1 MKMPASLWVI
11 LIVFSLFMLI
21 HITGAFFYVS
31 SMLRLSSSVDVW
43 SSSDGAFLIIGLTLY
58 QLVLPTVEVLTVVL
72 VLMKKKIGVALLKTL
87 WSIITLMSIFSAFKG
102 INNALEGNGFSS
114 MAEKTGGVIG
124 ALLLPIIMIFLT
136 YILFKSSRVKD
147 YFQSV
152 SAKS

>member
-43 SSSDGAFLIIGLTLY
+43 SSSDGAFLIIRLTLY

-72 VLMKKKIGVALLKTL
+72 VLMKKKIGAALLKIL

-102 INNALEGNGFSS
+102 INKALEGNGFSS

-124 ALLLPIIMIFLT
+124 VLLLPIIMIFLT

-152 SAKS
+152 SAK

>member
-72 VLMKKKIGVALLKTL
+72 VLMKKKIGAALLKIL

-147 YFQSV
+147 YFQSA
-152 SAKS
+152 SAK

>member
-72 VLMKKKIGVALLKTL
+72 VLMKKKIGAALLKIL

-114 MAEKTGGVIG
+114 MAEKIGGVIG
-124 ALLLPIIMIFLT
+124 VLLLPIIMIFLT

-152 SAKS
+152 SAK

>member
-72 VLMKKKIGVALLKTL
+72 VLMKKKIGAALLKIL

-152 SAKS
+152 SAK

>member
-72 VLMKKKIGVALLKTL
+72 VLMKKKIGAALLKIL

-124 ALLLPIIMIFLT
+124 VLLLPIIMIFLT

-152 SAKS
+152 SAK

>member
-31 SMLRLSSSVDVW
+31 SMLRLVCQSDVKQFL
-43 SSSDGAFLIIGLTLY
+43 DGAFLIIGLTLY

-72 VLMKKKIGVALLKTL
+72 VLMKKKIGAALLKIL

-102 INNALEGNGFSS
+102 INNALKGNGFSS

-124 ALLLPIIMIFLT
+124 VLLLPIIMIFLDL
-136 YILFKSSRVKD
+136 YSF
-147 YFQSV
+147 
-152 SAKS
+152 

>member
-31 SMLRLSSSVDVW
+31 SMLRLSSSVDIW

-72 VLMKKKIGVALLKTL
+72 VLMKRKIGAALLKIL
-87 WSIITLMSIFSAFKG
+87 WSFITLMSIFSAFKG
-102 INNALEGNGFSS
+102 VNNALEGNGFSS

-152 SAKS
+152 SAT

>member
-1 MKMPASLWVI
+1 MLMPASLWVI

-72 VLMKKKIGVALLKTL
+72 VLMKKKIGAALLKIL

-124 ALLLPIIMIFLT
+124 VLLLPIIMIFLT

-152 SAKS
+152 SAK

>member
-72 VLMKKKIGVALLKTL
+72 VLMKKKIGAALLKIL

-124 ALLLPIIMIFLT
+124 VLLLPIIMIFLDL
-136 YILFKSSRVKD
+136 YSF
-147 YFQSV
+147 
-152 SAKS
+152 

>member
-43 SSSDGAFLIIGLTLY
+43 SSYDGAFLIIGLTLY

-72 VLMKKKIGVALLKTL
+72 VLMKKKIGAALLKIL

-124 ALLLPIIMIFLT
+124 VLLLPIIMIFLT

-152 SAKS
+152 SAK

>member
-31 SMLRLSSSVDVW
+31 SMLRLSSSVDIW

-72 VLMKKKIGVALLKTL
+72 VLMKRKIGAALLKIL

-102 INNALEGNGFSS
+102 VNNALEGNGFSS

-152 SAKS
+152 SAT

>member
-1 MKMPASLWVI
+1 MGYINCFFPFHAYTYNWR
-11 LIVFSLFMLI
+11 
-21 HITGAFFYVS
+21 FFYVS
-31 SMLRLSSSVDVW
+31 SMLRLSSSVDIW

-72 VLMKKKIGVALLKTL
+72 VLMKRKIGAALLKIL
-87 WSIITLMSIFSAFKG
+87 WSFITLMSIFSAFKG
-102 INNALEGNGFSS
+102 VNNALEGNGFSS

-152 SAKS
+152 SAT

>member
-72 VLMKKKIGVALLKTL
+72 VLMKKKIGAALLKIL

-102 INNALEGNGFSS
+102 INNVLEGNGFSS

-147 YFQSV
+147 YFQSA
-152 SAKS
+152 SAK

>member
-11 LIVFSLFMLI
+11 LIIFSLFMLI

-43 SSSDGAFLIIGLTLY
+43 SSSDGALLIIGLTLY

-72 VLMKKKIGVALLKTL
+72 VLMKKKIGAALLKIL

-102 INNALEGNGFSS
+102 INNALDGNGFSS

-152 SAKS
+152 SAK

>member
-1 MKMPASLWVI
+1 
-11 LIVFSLFMLI
+11 
-21 HITGAFFYVS
+21 
-31 SMLRLSSSVDVW
+31 MLRLSSSVDVW

-72 VLMKKKIGVALLKTL
+72 VLMKKKIGAALLKIL

-147 YFQSV
+147 CFQSV
-152 SAKS
+152 SAK

>member
-72 VLMKKKIGVALLKTL
+72 VLMKKKIGAALLKIL

-102 INNALEGNGFSS
+102 INNALEGNGFQ
-114 MAEKTGGVIG
+114 AWQRKQAV
-124 ALLLPIIMIFLT
+124 L
-136 YILFKSSRVKD
+136 
-147 YFQSV
+147 
-152 SAKS
+152 